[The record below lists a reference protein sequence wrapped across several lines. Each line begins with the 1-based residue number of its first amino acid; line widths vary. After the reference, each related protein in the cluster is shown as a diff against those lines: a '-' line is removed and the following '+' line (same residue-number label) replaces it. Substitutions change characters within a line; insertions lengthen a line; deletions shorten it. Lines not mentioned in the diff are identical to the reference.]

1 MKKSLIKI
9 IIASILYILALFI
22 DFLALKYLLFLISYI
37 IIGSDIVI
45 KAFKNLL
52 RGKVLD
58 ENFLMTIAT
67 LGAFFIKEYS
77 EAIFVMLFYQIGEF
91 FQSYAVNKSRK
102 SITEIMSIRPD
113 YANLKENDKITKVSP
128 EEVLIG
134 QLIVIKAG
142 EKVPLDS
149 IVVDGNTMI
158 DTSVLTGESMPQE
171 ISKGSEILSGCI
183 NISGTITAKVQKS
196 FEESTVSKI
205 LDLIES
211 STSKKSKSEKFITKF
226 AKYYTPIVVF
236 IALFIAILMPFFVKE
251 ISFDIWLYRALS
263 FLVVSCPCA
272 LVISVPL
279 SFFSGIGGAS
289 KKGILVKGS
298 NYLEMLSSAKTI
310 VFDKTGTLTK
320 GIFDVKTIK
329 PKDISQNELLEIAT
343 YAENYS
349 THPISLS
356 LKRKY
361 NKEVDTKRIKEV
373 KEIAGYGVSA
383 IIDDKNVLVGNAK
396 LMKEN
401 NIDFYDDDLIGTI
414 VHVAVNNNY
423 FGYISISD
431 QLKDDSKLTIDK
443 LKELGIKDIYML
455 TGDNEKV
462 AKKVA
467 KDLCIDKVYS
477 GLLPIDKVKKVEDIN
492 FKKDK
497 KSKLI
502 FVGDGINDAPVL
514 ALSDIGIS
522 MGALGSDAAIE
533 ASDIVIM
540 NDEPSKIITAIKISK
555 KTLNIVKQN
564 IIFSI
569 GIKVLV
575 LFFSAFGITNIWLA
589 IFADVIVSIIA
600 ILNAIRTL
608 NVNNI

>member
-37 IIGSDIVI
+37 IIGFDIVI

-373 KEIAGYGVSA
+373 KEIAGYGISA

-564 IIFSI
+564 IIFAI

-608 NVNNI
+608 NINNI